1 MAILI
6 LIVFVL
12 GYVAIALEHNIK
24 IDKAAAA
31 LVTGMLCWAL
41 YVFSLDAHGHDL
53 QHIIEHGV

>member
-31 LVTGMLCWAL
+31 LVTGML
-41 YVFSLDAHGHDL
+41 
-53 QHIIEHGV
+53 